1 MVVGGVFTR
10 KIKPPK
16 QPPKLTGRY
25 YTIIRNFFA
34 FTENSKELSS
44 LITLGDETDNT
55 VPEGAIWLTTMY
67 SYVKLNFKAGLF
79 SSTFTD
85 FAIFYAKI
93 PF

>member
-1 MVVGGVFTR
+1 MSSYIIKSFN
-10 KIKPPK
+10 KI
-16 QPPKLTGRY
+16 T
-25 YTIIRNFFA
+25 
-34 FTENSKELSS
+34 KELSS

-55 VPEGAIWLTTMY
+55 VPEGAIRLTTMY

-85 FAIFYAKI
+85 FAIFYAKT